1 MSIDSRAVQEESHRT
16 KALLRLTM
24 ACNERCPFCNV
35 PMEDYAVRTPPFE
48 EVQAELQ
55 TILDAGE
62 KTLTISGGE
71 PTLYRDRLTALC
83 QQARDGGISFI
94 ELQSNAVLID
104 EEYAQE
110 LASAGVTSAF
120 ISLLS
125 HLPELHDELAG
136 LEDAF
141 DPCLRGIDALI
152 TAGIAVTLNPVT
164 AHSTQ
169 DLLADYV
176 DFVAKRFPDIRS
188 ISCSAVQPHG
198 RAAQNLHLLPD
209 YATLGKTIEEARER
223 SEHHQIELLNPYC
236 GVPACVGWKDDLERS
251 VEAFEAVRG
260 GFATLG
266 LQNLGNKRHGAPC
279 TRCALRTR
287 CGGAWHAY
295 WDVRHGSG
303 IDAPIVLRLPWET
316 AESPYQRIHHSAGGL
331 EKVVWEA
338 LKEPGPYTLWYWTDI
353 LHSEDARLL
362 LETQCTD
369 IAIELDPSQIDE
381 HKTTLKSIKQLT
393 HWTREWQQQHRIRVW
408 CGLDLKN
415 TSDLG
420 VIARAISLLVNQ
432 GATGIA
438 LLAPNGVECREIS
451 NMLSLRFEETEISV
465 IQPFRSLLEAES
477 AGQPLESKSE

>member
-1 MSIDSRAVQEESHRT
+1 MTIDSRAVQEESHRT

-55 TILDAGE
+55 AILDAGD

-71 PTLYRDRLTALC
+71 PTLYRDRLTSLC
-83 QQARDGGISFI
+83 VQARDGGISFI
-94 ELQSNAVLID
+94 ELQSNAILID

-110 LASAGVTSAF
+110 LADAGVTSAF

-125 HLPELHDELAG
+125 HVPELHDELAG
-136 LEDAF
+136 YEDAF
-141 DPCLRGIDALI
+141 EPCLRGIDALI
-152 TAGIAVTLNPVT
+152 SAGIAVTLNPVT
-164 AHSTQ
+164 AHGTQ
-169 DLLADYV
+169 DLLAEYV
-176 DFVAKRFPDIRS
+176 DFVAERFPLIRS

-209 YATLGKTIEEARER
+209 YASLGKTIEHARKR
-223 SEHHQIELLNPYC
+223 SEEHNIELLNPYC
-236 GVPACVGWKDDLERS
+236 GVPACIGWENDLERS

-303 IDAPIVLRLPWET
+303 IDAPIVLRLPWEQT
-316 AESPYQRIHHSAGGL
+316 DSPHHRIHHCQRKLNKAT
-331 EKVVWEA
+331 WEA
-338 LKEPGPYTLWYWTDI
+338 LQKPGPYALWYWTDT
-353 LHSEDARLL
+353 LSTEDARLL

-369 IAIELDPSQIDE
+369 VAIELDPTRIDE
-381 HKTTLKSIKQLT
+381 EKNTLKAIKQLH
-393 HWTREWQQQHRIRVW
+393 HWTRTWQQQHRIRIW
-408 CGLDLKN
+408 CGLHLQN
-415 TSDLG
+415 TTDLG

-432 GATGIA
+432 GTTGIA
-438 LLAPNGVECREIS
+438 LLAPDGVECAEIS
-451 NMLSLRFEETEISV
+451 NMLSIRFEETDISV
-465 IQPFRSLLEAES
+465 VHSFRSLSEEDDDAGALEVE
-477 AGQPLESKSE
+477 